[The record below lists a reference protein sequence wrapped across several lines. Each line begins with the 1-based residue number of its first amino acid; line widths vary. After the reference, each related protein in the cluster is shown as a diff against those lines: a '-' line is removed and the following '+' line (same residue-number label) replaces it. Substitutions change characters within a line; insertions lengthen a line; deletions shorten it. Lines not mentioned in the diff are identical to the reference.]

1 MLVHKSRGPRGWAG
15 ANALK
20 VNGFANPFME
30 ILRHGL
36 KGTQTLDWFVTLICV
51 STSLTFFC
59 YTTIWCHL
67 AVFKKQLISNVWSI
81 EFIGSINRIAI
92 YVFTAKQTLCDL
104 HSVSYLNFSP
114 TSPSKVQNLEI
125 SLMSQT
131 TWAQTDKKIALN
143 NMTTLITRLGK
154 YLREGSKNEE

>member
-92 YVFTAKQTLCDL
+92 YGILMPLACVHSKADLVWFRLSVIFELQSTLPVQSTKSGNQFDVADNL
-104 HSVSYLNFSP
+104 SP
-114 TSPSKVQNLEI
+114 DWQENSFE
-125 SLMSQT
+125 
-131 TWAQTDKKIALN
+131 
-143 NMTTLITRLGK
+143 
-154 YLREGSKNEE
+154 

>member
-81 EFIGSINRIAI
+81 EFIGSTNRIAI
-92 YVFTAKQTLCDL
+92 YGVLMPLACVHSKADLVWFTLSVIFELQSTLPVQSTKSGNQFDVADNL
-104 HSVSYLNFSP
+104 SP
-114 TSPSKVQNLEI
+114 DWQENSFE
-125 SLMSQT
+125 
-131 TWAQTDKKIALN
+131 
-143 NMTTLITRLGK
+143 
-154 YLREGSKNEE
+154 

>member
-92 YVFTAKQTLCDL
+92 YGILMPLACVHSKADLVWFTL
-104 HSVSYLNFSP
+104 SVIFELQSNLPVQSTKSGNQFDVADNLSP
-114 TSPSKVQNLEI
+114 DWQENSFE
-125 SLMSQT
+125 
-131 TWAQTDKKIALN
+131 
-143 NMTTLITRLGK
+143 
-154 YLREGSKNEE
+154 

>member
-51 STSLTFFC
+51 SASLTFFC

-92 YVFTAKQTLCDL
+92 YGILMPLACVHSKADLVWFTL
-104 HSVSYLNFSP
+104 SVIFELQSNLPVQSTKSGNQFDVADNLSP
-114 TSPSKVQNLEI
+114 DWQENSFE
-125 SLMSQT
+125 
-131 TWAQTDKKIALN
+131 
-143 NMTTLITRLGK
+143 
-154 YLREGSKNEE
+154 